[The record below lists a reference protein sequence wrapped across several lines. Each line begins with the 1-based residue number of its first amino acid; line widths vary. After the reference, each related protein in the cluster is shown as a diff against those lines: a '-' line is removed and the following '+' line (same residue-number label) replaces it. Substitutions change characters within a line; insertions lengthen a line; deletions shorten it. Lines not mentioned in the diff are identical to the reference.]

1 MKTAPWNQSPI
12 GDFDRLA
19 SCRRIRFKDRRHHA
33 HSRLY
38 WPECLA
44 VDRMSRDE
52 LLELQRAR
60 FQDLVDHAASQVPF
74 YRAWAAA
81 HAYRPGDT
89 ADISTLPVV
98 TKADYMA
105 DTDAFQSDAFPVS
118 ELTQSRTSG
127 SSGEPFRFRKHPRS
141 SDYSYCCLWRAL
153 HRFGLR
159 PGDRRVYVWGRSY
172 TFANTPAGIAKKKIK
187 LGVRNWL
194 NNTLAIDAYD
204 LTHASVHKAIDD
216 IERFRPR
223 YLHGYVSALYTIAR
237 TLRDE
242 GRTLRTPGLV
252 AAVTESEKLYDF
264 QREAMEAAF
273 GCPILEHYGSV
284 EFGNIAE
291 PDPYGNMRINE
302 DMFLVE
308 RLPTGEAA
316 ITNLFSQA
324 FPFIRYK
331 LGDLIELRDDVPP
344 PLPYACFRSIV
355 GRTVDLVPIA
365 AGGHV
370 HGVALAH
377 TIDPH
382 LEHVLKYQI
391 RQLALDRFTVSIIPR
406 GILPDEVARTIAKDL
421 RGLVGQDATVE
432 ITAVDHIEPAAS
444 GKFRW
449 VVSDLTAP
457 AQAGPGDHE
466 KTPAP

>member
-1 MKTAPWNQSPI
+1 MNTPAWNATPI
-12 GDFDRLA
+12 EDFDRLA

-33 HSRLY
+33 YAREY
-38 WPECLA
+38 WPQCLA
-44 VDRMSRDE
+44 ADRMSRDD
-52 LLELQRAR
+52 LLALQRDR
-60 FQDLVDHAASQVPF
+60 FSDLVDHAAAHVPF
-74 YRAWAAA
+74 YRAWAAE
-81 HAYRPGDT
+81 HGHKPGDPVEL
-89 ADISTLPVV
+89 SSLPVV

-105 DTDAFQSDAFPVS
+105 DQEAFQSDAFRPS
-118 ELTQSRTSG
+118 ELVQGRTSG
-127 SSGEPFRFRKHPRS
+127 SSGEPFRFRKHHRS

-159 PGDRRVYVWGRSY
+159 PGDRRVYIWGRSY
-172 TFANTPAGIAKKKIK
+172 SFANTPLGIAKKKIK
-187 LGVRNWL
+187 LGLRNWL

-204 LTHASVHKAIDD
+204 LTYDSVHKAIED

-242 GRTLRTPGLV
+242 GRTLRAPGLV

-264 QREAMEAAF
+264 QRETMEAAF

-291 PDPYGNMRINE
+291 PDPDGNMRINE
-302 DMFLVE
+302 DLFLVE

-316 ITNLFSQA
+316 ITNLLSHA
-324 FPFIRYK
+324 YPFIRYK
-331 LGDLIELRDDVPP
+331 LGDLIELRDDVPA
-344 PLPYACFRSIV
+344 PLPYACFASIV
-355 GRTVDLVPIA
+355 GRTVDLIPIA

-377 TIDPH
+377 TVDPH
-382 LEHVLKYQI
+382 MDHVLKYQI
-391 RQLALDRFTVSIIPR
+391 HQHAVDRFTVRIIPR
-406 GILPDEVARTIAKDL
+406 NTLPPDVPKTIAKDL
-421 RGLVGQDATVE
+421 RGLVGEDAAIDIAV
-432 ITAVDHIEPAAS
+432 VDHIEPAKS

-449 VVSDLTAP
+449 VVSDLTVTPPDAGTPEP
-457 AQAGPGDHE
+457 AHNA
-466 KTPAP
+466 

>member
-1 MKTAPWNQSPI
+1 MRTAPWNRSPI

-33 HSRLY
+33 YSREY
-38 WPECLA
+38 WPQCLA

-52 LLELQRAR
+52 LLELRQAR
-60 FQDLVDHAASQVPF
+60 FQDLVDHAVAHVPF
-74 YRAWAAA
+74 YRAWGAAN
-81 HAYRPGDT
+81 AYRKGDA
-89 ADISTLPVV
+89 ADPSTLPIV

-105 DTDAFQSDAFPVS
+105 DPEAFQSDAYSVA
-118 ELTQSRTSG
+118 ELTRSRTSG

-159 PGDRRVYVWGRSY
+159 PGDRRVYIWGRSY
-172 TFANTPAGIAKKKIK
+172 SFANTPIGIAKKKIR

-204 LTHASVHKAIDD
+204 LTYDSVHKAVND

-223 YLHGYVSALYTIAR
+223 YIHGYVSALYTIAR

-242 GRTLRTPGLV
+242 GRTLNAPGLV

-264 QREAMEAAF
+264 QREALETAF

-291 PDPYGNMRINE
+291 PDPDGNMRINE

-308 RLPTGEAA
+308 RLPSGEAA
-316 ITNLFSQA
+316 ITNLFSHA

-331 LGDLIELRDDVPP
+331 LGDLIELRDDTPP
-344 PLPYACFRSIV
+344 GLPYACFRSIV
-355 GRTVDLVPIA
+355 GRTVDLIPIA
-365 AGGHV
+365 AGGCV

-382 LEHVLKYQI
+382 MDHVLKYQI
-391 RQLALDRFTVSIIPR
+391 HQTALDRFTVRIIPR
-406 GILPDEVARTIAKDL
+406 NALPPVVAQTIAKDL
-421 RGLVGQDATVE
+421 RGLVGQDSAVE
-432 ITAVDHIEPAAS
+432 IITVDRIEPAKS

-449 VVSDLTAP
+449 VISDLTPPTPPDP
-457 AQAGPGDHE
+457 ADPR
-466 KTPAP
+466 